1 MAWQILAAAV
11 GGLAFGVLGWVKRDK
26 IVSSWDSLVI
36 ALKGKKVAVLG
47 ARGSGKT
54 TLLTFLS
61 KGELTQSNVQTTS
74 ARRVVANRLKLKDLQ
89 LYLKETK
96 DLPGGEAAMQQW
108 KELHDTSDFVIYLIK
123 AHEMDVGRVEYD
135 LKLINGWQEKH
146 KSKPR
151 LLIVATHMDLDK
163 RFVTLK
169 ENEQGDFHDR
179 FVGNLQRCFGS
190 FKTMPSLY
198 LGGLNNQSNT
208 EDLVIKIIGWMH
220 DA

>member
-1 MAWQILAAAV
+1 MAWQIVAAAV
-11 GGLAFGVLGWVKRDK
+11 GGLAVGVWGWVKRDK
-26 IVSSWDSLVI
+26 VVAAWDSLVI
-36 ALKGKKVAVLG
+36 ALRGKKVTVLG

-61 KGELTQSNVQTTS
+61 KGELPKGNAQTTS
-74 ARRVVANRLKLKDLQ
+74 AKRVAANRLKLKDLQ
-89 LYLKETK
+89 LDLKETK
-96 DLPGGEAAMQQW
+96 DLPGGEAAIQQW
-108 KELHDTSDFVIYLIK
+108 KELHDASDFVIYLIK

-135 LKLINGWQEKH
+135 LKLINEWQEKH

-151 LLIVATHMDLDK
+151 LLVVATHMDLDK
-163 RFVTLK
+163 GFVMLK

-179 FVGNLQRCFGS
+179 FVGKLQRCFSS

-208 EDLVIKIIGWMH
+208 EDLVIKVIGWMH
-220 DA
+220 NA